1 MSARLTRR
9 SFLALGAVAIAG
21 GAAAAARL
29 LTDDGE
35 EWTGDAATVAEL
47 FDDPEAVREL
57 GKAYLAQTG
66 ERDPAS
72 LLDPAVER
80 ALRARNAE
88 ALRRAVRA
96 RAAQEAAADE
106 LISVNGWL
114 VAPTEARVAAVLAR
128 A

>member
-1 MSARLTRR
+1 MSTRLTRR
-9 SFLALGAVAIAG
+9 SFLALGAVVVAG

-35 EWTGDAATVAEL
+35 EWTGDGATVAQL
-47 FDDPEAVREL
+47 FDEPEAVREL
-57 GKAYLAQTG
+57 GKAYLAQSG
-66 ERDPAS
+66 ERDPAR
-72 LLDPAVER
+72 LLDPAVQR
-80 ALRARNAE
+80 ALRARDAE

-114 VAPTEARVAAVLAR
+114 VAPTEARVAALLA
-128 A
+128 AS